1 MSDRIV
7 QRSGAAS
14 GLVYVVV
21 LFGGSVL
28 PGEAAKRVEIVGM
41 LFFLPFLGYLWS
53 VLRRAEGET
62 GWLATAA
69 LGAGLVDLTI
79 KLGSI
84 APAVAAK
91 KAGEGTR
98 IHDALTDVNGVSFIA
113 TMLPLSVLAA
123 SVAVLT
129 LRTGVLPRWLGW
141 LATVTAVALL
151 VNGLFLYSD
160 FGPAFLLFLLWTA
173 ATSVVLT
180 RRADAGRTAAVSS
193 RPVAELAA

>member
-1 MSDRIV
+1 MSDRIL
-7 QRSGAAS
+7 QRAGAAS

-28 PGEAAKRVEIVGM
+28 PGEVAKRVEIVGM
-41 LFFLPFLGYLWS
+41 LFFLPFLGYLCS
-53 VLRRAEGET
+53 VLRRAEGEP
-62 GWLATAA
+62 GWLATTA
-69 LGAGLVDLTI
+69 LGAGVVDLTI

-84 APAVAAK
+84 APAVAAR

-98 IHDALTDVNGVSFIA
+98 IHDALTDVNGASFIA

-129 LRTGVLPRWLGW
+129 FRTGVLPRWLGW
-141 LATVTAVALL
+141 LATVTALALL
-151 VNGLFLYSD
+151 VNGLFLNSD

-180 RRADAGRTAAVSS
+180 RRAGVRRTAIVSP
-193 RPVAELAA
+193 RPAAGLAA